1 MGGMSAPAPTIEDA
15 IQTALATVDDPE
27 IKRPIT
33 ELGMV
38 KGFSVGGPLVRVE
51 LLLTVAGCPLRD
63 KLTNDIT
70 AALTQIP
77 GITAVEIDFGVMS
90 EEQRKELQAT
100 LRGGAGQAAE
110 PVIPF
115 AQPGSRTRVYA
126 VASGKGGVGK
136 SSVTVNLAA
145 SLAKRGLSVGVV
157 DADIYGHSVP
167 RMLGVDGKPTRVE
180 DMIMPPQS
188 HGVKVISIGMFTAG
202 NAAVVWRG
210 PMLHRA
216 LQQFLA
222 DVYWGELDVLLLD
235 LPPGTGDVAISLA
248 QLLPNAEILVVTTPQ
263 TAAAEVAERAGAIAM
278 QTHQRLVGVVENM
291 SWLELPDGS
300 RMEVFGAGGGQIVAD
315 SLTKTLGAS
324 VPLLGQIPLDTLV
337 REAGDEGN
345 PIVLAAP
352 EAPAAKALEAV
363 AAKLAIRRESL
374 VGKPLGLMVTT
385 KS

>member
-1 MGGMSAPAPTIEDA
+1 MSAPAPTIEDA
-15 IQTALATVDDPE
+15 IQAALATVDDPE
-27 IKRPIT
+27 IRRPIT

-38 KGFSVGGPLVRVE
+38 KGFSVVGEKVLVE

-70 AALTQIP
+70 AALTKIP
-77 GITAVEIDFGVMS
+77 AITAVEIDFGVMS
-90 EEQRKELQAT
+90 EEQRKALQSS
-100 LRGGAGQAAE
+100 LRGGQTAE

-145 SLAKRGLSVGVV
+145 ALAQRGLAVGVI

-167 RMLGVDGKPTRVE
+167 RMLGVDGRPTRVE

-222 DVYWGELDVLLLD
+222 DVYWGDLDVLLLD

-263 TAAAEVAERAGAIAM
+263 QAAAEVAERAGAIAM
-278 QTHQRLVGVVENM
+278 QTHQRLIGVVENM

-300 RMEVFGAGGGQIVAD
+300 RMEVFGAGGGQTVAD
-315 SLTKTLGAS
+315 SLTTTVGAS
-324 VPLLGQIPLDTLV
+324 VPLLGQVPLDTRV
-337 REAGDEGN
+337 REAGDEGT
-345 PIVLAAP
+345 PIVLTAP
-352 EAPAAKALEAV
+352 EAPAARALDAV
-363 AAKLAIRRESL
+363 AAKLAVRRESL
-374 VGKPLGLMVTT
+374 VGKPLGLSVRT
-385 KS
+385 K